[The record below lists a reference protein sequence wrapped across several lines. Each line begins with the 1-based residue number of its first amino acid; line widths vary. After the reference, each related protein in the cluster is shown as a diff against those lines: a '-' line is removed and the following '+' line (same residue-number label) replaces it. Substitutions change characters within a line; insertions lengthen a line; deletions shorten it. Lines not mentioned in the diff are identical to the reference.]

1 MAVSVSMAL
10 ATGTTLAARD
20 EADSAPGTDFGEC
33 DVLVVGAGTAGVAA
47 ALQSALASARGCAPL
62 EVPLGEIDS
71 VLRKGGAII
80 PDREARKEGCK

>member
-47 ALQSALASARGCAPL
+47 ACASARGCAPL

-80 PDREARKEGCK
+80 PDREARKEGRK